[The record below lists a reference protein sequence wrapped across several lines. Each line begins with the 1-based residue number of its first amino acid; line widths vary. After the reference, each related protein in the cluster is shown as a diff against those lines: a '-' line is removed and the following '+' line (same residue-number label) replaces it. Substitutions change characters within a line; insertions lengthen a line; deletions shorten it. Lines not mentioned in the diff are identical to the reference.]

1 MKKFLTLLLAVLM
14 IFSMATVM
22 SACGDDTVADTD
34 TSSDTVANDDTATSD
49 QSTVADFFPESL
61 SNVTAYPIDDMSL
74 TGWQLAGGMI
84 DGVEME
90 EADLTAL
97 LSNANGKIEFVFTDD
112 KNVQMVTG
120 LNTIDGTYSLTSED
134 MIVHMVFPE
143 IEYYGVVTVVSETT
157 VFMIADPKQPGS
169 ALYLSQIDEQ

>member
-1 MKKFLTLLLAVLM
+1 MKKLFFLVLAILI
-14 IFSMATVM
+14 IFSMAAVM
-22 SACGDDTVADTD
+22 SACGDDTATD
-34 TSSDTVANDDTATSD
+34 EGTIINDDTATSN
-49 QSTVADFFPESL
+49 QSTAADFFPESL
-61 SNVTAYPIDDMSL
+61 SNVTAYPIEDMSL

-112 KNVQMVTG
+112 KNVQMITG
-120 LNTIDGTYSLTSED
+120 LNTIDGTYSLISED
-134 MIVHMVFPE
+134 MIIHMVFPE

>member
-1 MKKFLTLLLAVLM
+1 MKKLFSLVLAILI
-14 IFSMATVM
+14 IFSMAAVM
-22 SACGDDTVADTD
+22 SACGDDTATD
-34 TSSDTVANDDTATSD
+34 DGTVANDDTATSN
-49 QSTVADFFPESL
+49 QVTAADFFPKSL
-61 SNVTAYPIDDMSL
+61 SNVTAYPIDDMPL

-97 LSNANGKIEFVFTDD
+97 LSNAGGKIEFVFTDD
-112 KNVQMVTG
+112 KNVQMITG
-120 LNTIDGTYSLTSED
+120 LNTIDGTYSLISED
-134 MIVHMVFPE
+134 MIVHIVFPE
-143 IEYYGVVTVVSETT
+143 IEYYGVVTVVSETP

>member
-1 MKKFLTLLLAVLM
+1 MKKLFSLVLAILI
-14 IFSMATVM
+14 IFSMAAVM
-22 SACGDDTVADTD
+22 SACGDDTATD
-34 TSSDTVANDDTATSD
+34 DGTVANDDTATSN
-49 QSTVADFFPESL
+49 QSTAADFFPKAL

-74 TGWQLAGGMI
+74 AGWQLAGGMI

-97 LSNANGKIEFVFTDD
+97 LSNAGGKIEFVFTDD
-112 KNVQMVTG
+112 KNVRLITG
-120 LNTIDGTYSLTSED
+120 LNTIDGTYSLISED

>member
-1 MKKFLTLLLAVLM
+1 MKKLFSLVLAILM
-14 IFSMATVM
+14 IFSMAAVM
-22 SACGDDTVADTD
+22 SACGDDTATD
-34 TSSDTVANDDTATSD
+34 DGTIINDDTATSS
-49 QSTVADFFPESL
+49 QATAADFFPKSL
-61 SNVTAYPIDDMSL
+61 SNVTAYPIDDLSL

-97 LSNANGKIEFVFTDD
+97 LSNAGGKIEFVFTDD
-112 KNVQMVTG
+112 KNVQMITG
-120 LNTIDGTYSLTSED
+120 LNTIDGTYSLISED

>member
-1 MKKFLTLLLAVLM
+1 MKKFFSLVFAILI
-14 IFSMATVM
+14 IFSMAAVM
-22 SACGDDTVADTD
+22 SACGDDTATD
-34 TSSDTVANDDTATSD
+34 DGTVANDDTATSN
-49 QSTVADFFPESL
+49 QSTAADFFPKAL
-61 SNVTAYPIDDMSL
+61 SNITAYPIDDMSL

-97 LSNANGKIEFVFTDD
+97 LSNAGGKIEFVFTDD
-112 KNVQMVTG
+112 KNVQMITG
-120 LNTIDGTYSLTSED
+120 LNTIDGTYSLISED
-134 MIVHMVFPE
+134 MTVHMVFPE